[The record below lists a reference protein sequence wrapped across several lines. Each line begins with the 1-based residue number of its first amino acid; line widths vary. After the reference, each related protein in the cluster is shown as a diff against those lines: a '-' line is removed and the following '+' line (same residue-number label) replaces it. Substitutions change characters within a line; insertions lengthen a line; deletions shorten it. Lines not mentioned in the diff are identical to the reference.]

1 MKILALDSSGASA
14 SACITDGEK
23 LISLFTAAS
32 QQKHSCTLLPMAEEA
47 LKCAGLTVDAIN
59 AFAVNEGPGSF
70 TGVRIGISLVKGLAF
85 GSDKP
90 VLGVSTLEALAFN
103 LDGFD
108 GIACP
113 VMDARRGQFYN
124 ALFKNGER
132 LTTDRLITAEELANE
147 LCSYDLPV
155 YFAGDGTDIALD
167 LVHYGKIKSTP
178 NILSVSNAYSTAVCA
193 YRNYEKGVGIYTAES
208 IQPIYLRM
216 SQAERERKEREEV
229 HNG

>member
-14 SACITDGEK
+14 SACITDGER

-32 QQKHSCTLLPMAEEA
+32 QQKHSCTLLPMAEQA
-47 LKCAGLTVDAIN
+47 LSVAGLTVKDID

-90 VLGVSTLEALAFN
+90 VLGVSSLEALAFN
-103 LDGFD
+103 LEGFD

-124 ALFKNGER
+124 AIFKDQKR
-132 LTTDRLITAEELANE
+132 LTPDRLITAAELESE
-147 LCSYDLPV
+147 LKEHGLPV
-155 YFAGDGTDIALD
+155 YFAGDGADIAAELID
-167 LVHYGKIKSTP
+167 YDGIKKIP
-178 NILSVSNAYSTAVCA
+178 HGASVSSAYATAVCA
-193 YRNYEKGVGIYTAES
+193 QRNYDLGLGIHTAES
-208 IQPIYLRM
+208 IQPLYLRM
-216 SQAERERKEREEV
+216 SQAERERKEREAR
-229 HNG
+229 NG